1 MVFDTIKIAR
11 DYQADVR
18 REWAEIRGK
27 RQAKADDERRKFEKS
42 WYERL
47 RATAL
52 YAINYVNG
60 EFGEPNS
67 ADYKDLLLSAVQGES
82 DRVKKWIFKFGK
94 VDGAVDCR
102 SPLDR
107 KTALMLAAQNKD
119 DASVSHLVNA
129 NASTTIADC
138 FGRTAL
144 HYACAAGDPECAE
157 ILLIG
162 GAQVDAQDDQGRTP
176 LMDAAS
182 GQATSVWM
190 CSASMAPAL
199 TCVTAPVGGR
209 PFILQP
215 LPVGSAL
222 TAYCTEDMCDSG

>member
-11 DYQADVR
+11 DYQTDVR

-47 RATAL
+47 KATAL

-182 GQATSVWM
+182 GPSDECVDVL
-190 CSASMAPAL
+190 CEYGASLDMRDRTCRWTAL
-199 TCVTAPVGGR
+199 HFAAAAGR
-209 PFILQP
+209 FSIDSIL
-215 LPVGSAL
+215 
-222 TAYCTEDMCDSG
+222 